1 MNNMSKRNSCIE
13 LLKVIG
19 IVLIIVFHCYMTVTQ
34 TGNTFY
40 PNLAEGIDFVTLPKG
55 FTKLVLLVCG
65 YFGSTGNL
73 IFIICSSWFLVESD
87 KTSLSRVVEL
97 ILTTLIIS
105 LMCLVVIHYLF
116 PSVVIPK
123 KYIHQAFFP
132 VSYGLNWFVSAYIL
146 LYLIHGGLNLI
157 IGNVNRSRHLLIA
170 CVMFFMYCIM
180 SLYARYAFYYT
191 TNLMQ
196 FITIYICTSY
206 MKKYMNRVKYAWR
219 MIGLGILGFI
229 YLSATKHMGFPPSI
243 QNEGMLFWAK
253 YSNPFLI
260 LIVMGVVICVSSR
273 KKYSNTVIDY
283 LSSLSL
289 LVYLIHEN
297 RTFRDIVRPIM
308 WGNICTTLV
317 ELPVTG
323 RFLIF
328 CLIIIA
334 YGFGMSMV
342 FNELFMPYIKKVCS
356 CISEK
361 LTTLWDSFCVRYLYK
376 Y

>member
-40 PNLAEGIDFVTLPKG
+40 PNLAESIDFATLPKG

-87 KTSLSRVVEL
+87 KTSLSKVIEL
-97 ILTTLIIS
+97 LFTTFIIS
-105 LMCLVVIHYLF
+105 VLYLGVIHYLF
-116 PSVVIPK
+116 PSVVIPN
-123 KYIHQAFFP
+123 KYIHQAIFP
-132 VSYGLNWFVSAYIL
+132 VSYGHNWFVSAYIL

-157 IGNVNRSRHLLIA
+157 IGNVNRPRHLLITS
-170 CVMFFMYCIM
+170 VMFFMYCMM

-196 FITIYICTSY
+196 FITIYMTTSY
-206 MKKYMNRVKYAWR
+206 MKKYMNRVKDAWR
-219 MIGLGILGFI
+219 MIGFGILGFV
-229 YLSATKHMGFPPSI
+229 YLAVTKHMGFPPSI

-253 YSNPFLI
+253 NSNPFLI
-260 LIVMGVVICVSSR
+260 LIVMGIVIWVSSR

-289 LVYLIHEN
+289 LVYLVHEN
-297 RTFRDIVRPIM
+297 RTFRDIVRPVM
-308 WGNICTTLV
+308 WGNISTALV
-317 ELPVTG
+317 VLPVVG
-323 RFLIF
+323 RFLIY

-342 FNELFMPYIKKVCS
+342 FNELFMPCIKKVCRY
-356 CISEK
+356 ISEK
-361 LTTLWDSFCVRYLYK
+361 LTTLWDSFCVRYLY
-376 Y
+376 